1 MADEKD
7 IAGEEQAGGGKKKL
21 ILIVAVAA
29 ALLLGGGGAAFF
41 LLGGGGEEIAEDG
54 EAAAEEA
61 VVEEADPVYLKLD
74 PEFVVSL
81 PAGGPAGMLQ
91 IAIEVMTRHPTVVDT
106 LKSNEPMIR
115 HHLLNLLE
123 TQQAA
128 DLMTRE
134 GKQALQG
141 AISDLLAEKLA
152 ELDEPGQIKGVYFT
166 QFVMQ

>member
-128 DLMTRE
+128 DLNV
-134 GKQALQG
+134 
-141 AISDLLAEKLA
+141 ISRKIA
-152 ELDEPGQIKGVYFT
+152 ELSLNPGAVGQDGNVPSGDFFRQRRT
-166 QFVMQ
+166 RLRDSFR